1 MFTFDPELDAQVP
14 ADRMQG
20 LYGRSN
26 ELTAN
31 DAERRLLA
39 ARTGR

>member
-1 MFTFDPELDAQVP
+1 ML
-14 ADRMQG
+14 RG
-20 LYGRSN
+20 LGRDDEALSEDLCAL

-39 ARTGR
+39 ARIGR